1 MVNFGNKLV
10 ALEHKPW
17 SDFYLDYARLK
28 DILESIPDEEQVRRQ
43 HILELDNKS
52 IEEQGTA
59 TQLDGSFEFI
69 HVLNR
74 EVEKILLFFLQEQG
88 EIAASLAGCRRKHLG
103 LISSSTSSAVS
114 QDSTSLMISNN
125 IAAPFNE
132 DLDSLQTL
140 YHEIA
145 LHLLHLIQYVDLNVT
160 GIRKIL
166 KKHDKQLPNQ
176 QLAPIYLGRRGKPSI
191 LLQPLLADND
201 DSLNGLVLVLE
212 TSLRELKVTQ
222 QGDLPI
228 PPPAPPVEGNPVTST
243 GRHFRRPSAPLLADF
258 SVASLLESS
267 SPRRLNLQYHSVKQ
281 TNHKSMVQLN
291 RENPYANLPTDAIVL
306 QIRAARSRLQQTS
319 DFVQFLAA
327 SLMMSSEVSLMGEE
341 EEEDDTTDEKAGQT
355 KPSEFSNLLNLLSTF
370 LYMTNYYIVAPSSG
384 TYAVKLGGSAAL
396 SGIII
401 GMTPVAALVSTVLY
415 SWWTSYS
422 YKAALIF
429 ASSCSLIGN
438 VLYATGLPYNSLAL
452 VMLGRLLNGFGS
464 ARSINRRYIAD
475 TFSRSQRT
483 AASAAFVTAGAL
495 GMAAGPAVASL
506 LHLTVSDSS
515 LNLYWQVENSVGW
528 FMAVAWAVYLVCLIM
543 YFSDPHK
550 KVHLASPKSEL
561 GEKKPLLTNGESDNN
576 RLRDSGGMQQQ
587 DNPMW
592 RNIPVMTTFW
602 LYFVLKLV
610 LECLLSS
617 TSTLTLFYFGW
628 RGDIS
633 GVYMAAL
640 GLLMLPANFVVAY
653 FSKSYFDR
661 ELIMGLQVTML
672 LGCLI
677 ILQYSDNYSIAQ
689 YIVGSVIIFVST
701 NALEGPNMS
710 LLSKTIPKS
719 WAKGI
724 FNIGLLATEAGTLGR
739 AVGDVLL
746 TACGEEGLQYLLN
759 RSMGTMSLLSFVT
772 LLVSYMVYDHLEPL
786 DNDD

>member
-1 MVNFGNKLV
+1 
-10 ALEHKPW
+10 
-17 SDFYLDYARLK
+17 
-28 DILESIPDEEQVRRQ
+28 
-43 HILELDNKS
+43 
-52 IEEQGTA
+52 
-59 TQLDGSFEFI
+59 
-69 HVLNR
+69 
-74 EVEKILLFFLQEQG
+74 
-88 EIAASLAGCRRKHLG
+88 
-103 LISSSTSSAVS
+103 
-114 QDSTSLMISNN
+114 
-125 IAAPFNE
+125 
-132 DLDSLQTL
+132 
-140 YHEIA
+140 
-145 LHLLHLIQYVDLNVT
+145 
-160 GIRKIL
+160 
-166 KKHDKQLPNQ
+166 
-176 QLAPIYLGRRGKPSI
+176 
-191 LLQPLLADND
+191 
-201 DSLNGLVLVLE
+201 
-212 TSLRELKVTQ
+212 
-222 QGDLPI
+222 
-228 PPPAPPVEGNPVTST
+228 
-243 GRHFRRPSAPLLADF
+243 
-258 SVASLLESS
+258 
-267 SPRRLNLQYHSVKQ
+267 
-281 TNHKSMVQLN
+281 
-291 RENPYANLPTDAIVL
+291 
-306 QIRAARSRLQQTS
+306 
-319 DFVQFLAA
+319 
-327 SLMMSSEVSLMGEE
+327 
-341 EEEDDTTDEKAGQT
+341 
-355 KPSEFSNLLNLLSTF
+355 
-370 LYMTNYYIVAPSSG
+370 
-384 TYAVKLGGSAAL
+384 
-396 SGIII
+396 
-401 GMTPVAALVSTVLY
+401 
-415 SWWTSYS
+415 
-422 YKAALIF
+422 
-429 ASSCSLIGN
+429 
-438 VLYATGLPYNSLAL
+438 
-452 VMLGRLLNGFGS
+452 
-464 ARSINRRYIAD
+464 
-475 TFSRSQRT
+475 
-483 AASAAFVTAGAL
+483 
-495 GMAAGPAVASL
+495 
-506 LHLTVSDSS
+506 
-515 LNLYWQVENSVGW
+515 
-528 FMAVAWAVYLVCLIM
+528 M

-550 KVHLASPKSEL
+550 KVHLASPKSES

-677 ILQYSDNYSIAQ
+677 ILQYSYNYSIAQ